1 MGWLATK
8 DEKFRFQH
16 RLNWPFGNFYKKFFD
31 LFWCQWTLW
40 TVSLETKSRGV
51 KISHVPPHPPN
62 FYKKDFIPERSL
74 YHRDANKVAAGGGQS
89 TSSLLPAEGY
99 VSIFLQFN

>member
-1 MGWLATK
+1 MLVLGIMGWLATK

-40 TVSLETKSRGV
+40 TVSLETESRGV
-51 KISHVPPHPPN
+51 KKLHVFLRY
-62 FYKKDFIPERSL
+62 FYKRFE
-74 YHRDANKVAAGGGQS
+74 
-89 TSSLLPAEGY
+89 
-99 VSIFLQFN
+99 